1 MAIFVKIAPLFS
13 HVRVQNRRMID
24 FKGLRDDL
32 IQKWLTQNAFYLSK
46 MAIFVK
52 IAPNGECS
60 TGRNAFYLRKM
71 AIFMKIA
78 PLFSHVRVQNRQ
90 MIDFKGLP
98 DGRKQSQ
105 HRPPPPRR
113 HILTSRNFRVHGPR
127 ARTEIGPVYP
137 CRRRNHHPLAPTK
150 RES

>member
-1 MAIFVKIAPLFS
+1 
-13 HVRVQNRRMID
+13 MID
-24 FKGLRDDL
+24 FKSLRDDL
-32 IQKWLTQNAFYLSK
+32 IQKTFGQNAFYLSK

-71 AIFMKIA
+71 AIFVKIA

-98 DGRKQSQ
+98 DGRTQSQ
-105 HRPPPPRR
+105 HRAPPPRAHFDFAKLPR
-113 HILTSRNFRVHGPR
+113 TWSPGPDRDRASISLPAEKSPSPCTHKKRVLKPQDKNLLGKK
-127 ARTEIGPVYP
+127 
-137 CRRRNHHPLAPTK
+137 L
-150 RES
+150 